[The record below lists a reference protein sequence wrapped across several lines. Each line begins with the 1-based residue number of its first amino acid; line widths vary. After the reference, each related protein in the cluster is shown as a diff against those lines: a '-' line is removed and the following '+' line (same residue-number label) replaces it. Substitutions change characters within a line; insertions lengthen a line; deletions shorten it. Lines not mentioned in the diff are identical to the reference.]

1 MAEGRYHHG
10 DLRAALL
17 DSAAAA
23 LRTSGVDALSLREL
37 ARDIGVSH
45 AAPRRHFKDKRAL
58 LNALALR
65 GFERLSAELG
75 AAAATS
81 GPFRAKLAAMA
92 SAYVRFAAHEAELLE
107 LMFVRKLAPDATEE
121 LLAAGHHLGAVVFAV
136 IADGQQ
142 SGDVHPGNA
151 EAIALAVFAALHGF
165 ASLTTTGILPTETT
179 TDQALNHLLNE
190 LLHGLNPRDDSGEG
204 HP

>member
-1 MAEGRYHHG
+1 MAGGRYHHG

-17 DSAAAA
+17 DSAATA

-45 AAPRRHFKDKRAL
+45 AAPRRHFKDKAAL

-65 GFERLSAELG
+65 GFERLSDEIG
-75 AAAATS
+75 AAAASS
-81 GPFRAKLAAMA
+81 GPFRVRIAAMA
-92 SAYVRFAAHEAELLE
+92 SAYVRFAAQEAELLE

-121 LLAAGHHLGAVVFAV
+121 LLAAGHDLGAVVFAV
-136 IADGQQ
+136 IADGQR

-151 EAIALAVFAALHGF
+151 EAIALAVFSALHGF
-165 ASLTTTGILPTETT
+165 ASLAATGIVPTATT
-179 TDQALNHLLNE
+179 TDQALDYLLDE
-190 LLHGLNPRDDSGEG
+190 LLHGLTPR
-204 HP
+204 